1 MKNSVAVGVYFATA
15 VLGLP
20 ATHAEPNL
28 LSTRTLYQACS
39 SGAQTKEHALCTGF
53 IAGVASAALA
63 ATRVGYI
70 ALGEKGPEDA
80 ASAAKAA
87 GLVFGCGEA
96 ITVQDTIK
104 AFVAYVDDHP
114 ETKDDIAITTLT
126 DLMAD
131 KYKCS

>member
-1 MKNSVAVGVYFATA
+1 MKNSVVVGVFFATA
-15 VLGLP
+15 VMGLS
-20 ATHAEPNL
+20 AAHADPNV

-39 SGAQTKEHALCTGF
+39 SGAQTKEHALCMGF

-70 ALGEKGPEDA
+70 ALGEKGPKDA
-80 ASAAKAA
+80 ASAAKAS

-104 AFVAYVDDHP
+104 DFVAYVDGHP
-114 ETKDDIAITTLT
+114 ETKNDVAITTLT